1 MDFGSQTTKT
11 DIRLTFTP
19 SCDILLVKSEKLFIH
34 GNNLQERLTV
44 AESVAI
50 FDRCW
55 ESECLSGKESIY
67 IKAFL

>member
-1 MDFGSQTTKT
+1 MF
-11 DIRLTFTP
+11 
-19 SCDILLVKSEKLFIH
+19 VKSEKLFIN

-55 ESECLSGKESIY
+55 ESKSKPRQEIIY
-67 IKAFL
+67 I